1 MIINKGD
8 NKMNYEIDIK
18 PDFDI
23 CVHRRRR
30 GSAQARGQPVQDP
43 TRQAAQDRTVLG
55 SSE

>member
-1 MIINKGD
+1 
-8 NKMNYEIDIK
+8 MNYEIDIK

-43 TRQAAQDRTVLG
+43 PRQAAQDRTVLG